1 MYVCAR
7 QVFLVGVPEMG
18 AGAATSAKSSAAMLL
33 AAQSSLKSALGKLKN
48 ALPKLE
54 TCRIAGAFLKTKL
67 ALSGFAKKDA
77 RRGAVS
83 ASVDPETAAI
93 ALIGSQLRVDSA
105 GLASLIEDA
114 KATLSTVAAKIG

>member
-1 MYVCAR
+1 
-7 QVFLVGVPEMG
+7 MG

-33 AAQSSLKSALGKLKN
+33 AAQSSLKSALGKLKS

-54 TCRIAGAFLKTKL
+54 TCRTAGAFLSTKL
-67 ALSGFAKKDA
+67 ALSGLAKKYA
-77 RRGAVS
+77 RRATPS
-83 ASVDPETAAI
+83 ASVDPEAAAI
-93 ALIGSQLRVDSA
+93 AVIVSQLRVDSA